1 MVIADADVGQ
11 GLGLGLGLGLEK
23 PEKTQGVP
31 VDSRTYSWVVS
42 SRGLV
47 ALLLREAGRS
57 T

>member
-1 MVIADADVGQ
+1 VVIADADVGQ
-11 GLGLGLGLGLEK
+11 GLGLGLRLEK

>member
-1 MVIADADVGQ
+1 VVIADADVGQ
-11 GLGLGLGLGLEK
+11 GLGLGLRLEK

-42 SRGLV
+42 SRGLL